1 MLESGQSYPLLPSFP
16 FNHVIS
22 SWYLGTSDG
31 GSGIY
36 IMETGKCYNSVRCLF
51 VSLSGFTIS
60 QAYRR
65 WDRVLETWE

>member
-1 MLESGQSYPLLPSFP
+1 MLESGQSYAFLPRFL

-36 IMETGKCYNSVRCLF
+36 IMETGKCYNSGHFLF
-51 VSLSGFTIS
+51 VSLSWFTIS

-65 WDRVLETWE
+65 RGRVLETCE